1 MSNLHLFSTPGD
13 RDIRWVIDAC
23 RPYLE
28 DKDEP
33 TVAYLPLA
41 SLYAEKWLE
50 DNEKAFQ
57 NLARLEVVNA
67 ELMTQKEIEEII
79 RRAALVYIPGGNTFL
94 LNHRLHVSGVMASL
108 KRKIQAGLPLIG
120 FSAGMIVCGP
130 NIITSK
136 DMNTVETPHFDG
148 LNVSPFNFVAH
159 YNADVYG
166 QSTHDAWLMDY
177 HVFHDNAVLMLNDGA
192 YVKVDGKKTTLVRG
206 DAWVLKKDSEKVKLA
221 AGETIVP

>member
-13 RDIRWVIDAC
+13 RDIRWVVEAC

-28 DKDEP
+28 DKEEP
-33 TVAYLPLA
+33 TVAYLPFA

-50 DNEKAFQ
+50 DNEKAFK

-94 LNHRLHVSGVMASL
+94 LKHRLHVSGVMASL
-108 KRKIQAGLPLIG
+108 KRKIQAGLPLVRL
-120 FSAGMIVCGP
+120 SAGMIVCRT

-136 DMNTVETPHFDG
+136 DMNT
-148 LNVSPFNFVAH
+148 
-159 YNADVYG
+159 
-166 QSTHDAWLMDY
+166 
-177 HVFHDNAVLMLNDGA
+177 
-192 YVKVDGKKTTLVRG
+192 
-206 DAWVLKKDSEKVKLA
+206 
-221 AGETIVP
+221 GET